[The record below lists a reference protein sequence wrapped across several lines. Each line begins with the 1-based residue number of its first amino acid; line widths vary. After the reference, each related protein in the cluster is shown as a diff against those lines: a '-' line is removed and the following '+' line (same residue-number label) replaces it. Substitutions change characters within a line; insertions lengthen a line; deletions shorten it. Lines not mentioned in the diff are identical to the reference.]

1 MGKSNG
7 KVWLVG
13 AGSGDP
19 GLLTLRGKALLE
31 RCQVVVYDSLAN
43 PKLLDYCPPGCEQI
57 YVGKRAAAHSMT
69 QEQINALLV
78 EKGKSGK
85 RVVRLKGGDPFVFG
99 RGGEEAEELVRAGVP
114 FEVVPGVTASIAGP
128 AYAGIPVTHRDFN
141 SSFTLIT
148 GHEKEEEFKDEE
160 ARARDKAHGSA
171 AGSSDIDWSVI
182 AKLPCVAFYMGVKS
196 LPRICQNLIDHGKPP
211 QTPAATIQWGTTPKQ
226 RTVVGTIGD
235 LPQRVADAKIGAPAI
250 TIVGRVVTMRQTLNW
265 FESRPLFGKTIA
277 VTRTRQQ
284 ASELTDHLEEL
295 GASVIEAPTIELEP
309 VADWSGF
316 DEALGLPAGSK
327 DEGRRMKDEGHRIHH
342 SPFIIHPSPWDWI
355 IFTSANG
362 VRVTRDRLR
371 ALERDARAFGN
382 AKIAAIGDATADAI
396 REMLGLHVDLCPES
410 FVAEALASALVERG
424 QVAGKRFLLLRADIA
439 RPVLRE
445 KLIESHAAEVRDV
458 AVYNTNIA
466 GALPANLLEALDAEQ
481 VDWVT
486 FTSSSTAK
494 NFVTLLGSDYK
505 SRLAK
510 TKLASIGPITTQTL
524 KDLGLE
530 PTAQA
535 ERFDIA
541 GLVRAIRAAI

>member
-1 MGKSNG
+1 M
-7 KVWLVG
+7 
-13 AGSGDP
+13 
-19 GLLTLRGKALLE
+19 
-31 RCQVVVYDSLAN
+31 
-43 PKLLDYCPPGCEQI
+43 
-57 YVGKRAAAHSMT
+57 
-69 QEQINALLV
+69 
-78 EKGKSGK
+78 
-85 RVVRLKGGDPFVFG
+85 
-99 RGGEEAEELVRAGVP
+99 
-114 FEVVPGVTASIAGP
+114 
-128 AYAGIPVTHRDFN
+128 
-141 SSFTLIT
+141 
-148 GHEKEEEFKDEE
+148 
-160 ARARDKAHGSA
+160 
-171 AGSSDIDWSVI
+171 
-182 AKLPCVAFYMGVKS
+182 
-196 LPRICQNLIDHGKPP
+196 
-211 QTPAATIQWGTTPKQ
+211 
-226 RTVVGTIGD
+226 
-235 LPQRVADAKIGAPAI
+235 
-250 TIVGRVVTMRQTLNW
+250 
-265 FESRPLFGKTIA
+265 
-277 VTRTRQQ
+277 
-284 ASELTDHLEEL
+284 
-295 GASVIEAPTIELEP
+295 
-309 VADWSGF
+309 
-316 DEALGLPAGSK
+316 
-327 DEGRRMKDEGHRIHH
+327 
-342 SPFIIHPSPWDWI
+342 WDWI

-439 RPVLRE
+439 RPALRE

-458 AVYNTNIA
+458 AVYDTKIA